1 MHTYVYTYIYRYASL
16 SIHTYMLYITLCIIY
31 TYAYI
36 CIYISY
42 EGVLVT
48 WQLDTGYRQFLP
60 RLGGAVIALANSSCG
75 TVVAVLCDDDV
86 IQVKKIQKNM
96 QTRLAA
102 DVC

>member
-1 MHTYVYTYIYRYASL
+1 MYIY
-16 SIHTYMLYITLCIIY
+16 
-31 TYAYI
+31 
-36 CIYISY
+36 IYILR
-42 EGVLVT
+42 GRACDVA

-86 IQVKKIQKNM
+86 IQVKKKFKKIYKRGL
-96 QTRLAA
+96 RLTYA